1 MVKSCAQ
8 YLHILFVL
16 IRVLYVYIF
25 IIFYLHCIVCVVVEG
40 KAIASTKALKV
51 RVDMEYQSYTTPP
64 AADKNKPVWGE
75 EYVLYVQI
83 RKFFLFPL
91 MYFFLFQRR
100 DQIICHPES
109 NRQVSGLSIYSFL
122 CSSCRT

>member
-1 MVKSCAQ
+1 L
-8 YLHILFVL
+8 YFLLF
-16 IRVLYVYIF
+16 F
-25 IIFYLHCIVCVVVEG
+25 ISHCIACVVVEG

-83 RKFFLFPL
+83 REFFLFPL
-91 MYFFLFQRR
+91 MYFFFFCFSIVTRSSAILKATVKSVGSVFIPFSVLLAEPKREVTLK
-100 DQIICHPES
+100 IIL
-109 NRQVSGLSIYSFL
+109 RFIL
-122 CSSCRT
+122 